1 MAIALNAYESLTQTI
16 NADVDCGLMTQ
27 ADAND
32 LIKRINNKNFDDE
45 ILDAGFSV
53 MSDVEQLDLVKD
65 IARIFGW
72 KG

>member
-1 MAIALNAYESLTQTI
+1 MATSFNSYKSLAQTI

-27 ADAND
+27 AAASD
-32 LIKRINNKNFDDE
+32 LIKRINNKSFDDD
-45 ILDAGFSV
+45 ILGEGFSV
-53 MSDVEQLDLVKD
+53 MSDVEQLDLIKD